1 MQFYIGISKLNI
13 LFSSILLDCVLM
25 RKTIFKKLEAQ
36 GLIANYNR
44 LRKNLP
50 PKLPDRVFIWDET
63 FREGIKAPTVY
74 LTYVEQVR
82 LAKLMDEAGVSEINV
97 GFPALSEDERRN
109 VKRIVNESFS
119 NVKLTASAEATI
131 SSVGACLECGIKEV
145 TIESPFN
152 GLNLQYKLKLTKE
165 QAEQRIVESIDYAKK
180 HGANIDFVLMDGTR
194 TPLEDILQIFE
205 AAATA
210 GARRLTIA
218 DSVGF
223 IRPLSMRYLMSHVR
237 DGLPDSVKNKVALS
251 IHCHN
256 DFGLATANTLAAVEE
271 GVAYVHT
278 CIAGFG
284 ERAGIAP
291 FEEVVTALELLY
303 NIDTGVDLGKIYR
316 LAQSAEKA
324 FALPIQFHKPIIG
337 ETIFTHEVEEDVE
350 EMMAH
355 PLVFEPFP
363 PEIVG
368 RETTI
373 FVGRNTEQTL
383 IQKLLEKAGI
393 RASPRQM
400 DELFRRIKGPQES
413 LDKGEAQMIYYQVKK
428 LMKELL
434 KGYTMEEFWR
444 LVEQVTRQKPKLPKE
459 KLQSQQTAD
468 QLIT

>member
-1 MQFYIGISKLNI
+1 
-13 LFSSILLDCVLM
+13 M

-316 LAQSAEKA
+316 LAQSTEKA

>member
-1 MQFYIGISKLNI
+1 
-13 LFSSILLDCVLM
+13 M

-82 LAKLMDEAGVSEINV
+82 LAKLMDEAGVSVINV
-97 GFPALSEDERRN
+97 GFPALSEDERRT
-109 VKRIVNESFS
+109 VKRIVNESFAHA
-119 NVKLTASAEATI
+119 KLTASAEPTKN
-131 SSVGACLECGIKEV
+131 SLNACIECGIKEI
-145 TIESPFN
+145 TLESPIN
-152 GLNLQYKLKLTKE
+152 GLNLQYKLKMTKE
-165 QAEQRIVESIDYAKK
+165 QAVQRIVDSIDYAKK
-180 HGANIDFVLMDGTR
+180 HGSTVNFTLMDATR
-194 TPLEDILQIFE
+194 TPLEDIIQVFE
-205 AAATA
+205 AAANA
-210 GARRLTIA
+210 GAIRLAIA

-223 IRPLSMRYLMSHVR
+223 IRPLSMRYLVSHIR
-237 DGLPDSVKNKVALS
+237 EGLPDAVKKKANLS

-256 DFGLATANTLAAVEE
+256 DFGLASANTLAAMEE
-271 GVAYVHT
+271 GVSILHT

-291 FEEVVTALELLY
+291 FEEVVTTAELLY
-303 NIDTGVDLGKIYR
+303 NIDTGIDMGKIYR
-316 LAQSAEKA
+316 IAQSAEKA
-324 FALPIQFHKPIIG
+324 FAMPIQFHKPIIG
-337 ETIFTHEVEEDVE
+337 ENIFTHEVEEEVE
-350 EMMAH
+350 EMMQQ

-368 RETTI
+368 RETMI
-373 FVGRNTEQTL
+373 FIGRNTGQTL

-413 LDKGEAQMIYYQVKK
+413 LDKGEAQMTYYQVKK
-428 LMKELL
+428 LMKDLL
-434 KGYTMEEFWR
+434 KGYTMDEFWH
-444 LVEQVTRQKPKLPKE
+444 LVEQVTRQRPKLPKTA
-459 KLQSQQTAD
+459 KKSNSQTAD
-468 QLIT
+468 QLVT

>member
-1 MQFYIGISKLNI
+1 
-13 LFSSILLDCVLM
+13 M

-50 PKLPDRVFIWDET
+50 PKLPDRAFIWDET

-82 LAKLMDEAGVSEINV
+82 LAKLMDEAGVAIINV
-97 GFPALSEDERRN
+97 GFPALSEEEKRT
-109 VKRIVNESFS
+109 VKRIVNETFTYS
-119 NVKLTASAEATI
+119 KLTASAEATKN
-131 SSVGACLECGIKEV
+131 SVNACLESGIKEI
-145 TIESPFN
+145 TIESPIN
-152 GLNLQYKLKLTKE
+152 GLNLQYKLKLTKA
-165 QAEQRIVESIDYAKK
+165 QALQRIVESIEYAKK
-180 HGANIDFVLMDGTR
+180 HGTNVNFILMDATR
-194 TPLEDILQIFE
+194 TPLEDILEVFV
-205 AAATA
+205 AAANA
-210 GARRLTIA
+210 GAIRLGVA

-223 IRPLSMRYLMSHVR
+223 IRPLSMRYLMSHIR
-237 DGLPDSVKNKVALS
+237 EGLPDAIRKKVPLS

-256 DFGLATANTLAAVEE
+256 DFGLASANSLAAMEE
-271 GVAYVHT
+271 GVSYLHT

-291 FEEVVTALELLY
+291 LEEVVTAAELLY
-303 NIDTGVDLGKIYR
+303 NIDTGIDMGKIYR

-337 ETIFTHEVEEDVE
+337 ENIFTHEVENEVE
-350 EMMAH
+350 EMMSQ

-368 RETTI
+368 RETMI
-373 FVGRNTEQTL
+373 FVGRNTGQTL
-383 IQKLLEKAGI
+383 IQKLLENAGI

-413 LDKGEAQMIYYQVKK
+413 LDKGEAQMTYYQIKK

-434 KGYTMEEFWR
+434 KGYTMDEFWR
-444 LVEQVTRQKPKLPKE
+444 LVEMVTRQKPKLPRNNK
-459 KLQSQQTAD
+459 KQSQQTAD
-468 QLIT
+468 QLLT

>member
-1 MQFYIGISKLNI
+1 
-13 LFSSILLDCVLM
+13 M

-82 LAKLMDEAGVSEINV
+82 LAKLMDEAGVSVINM
-97 GFPALSEDERRN
+97 GFPAISEDEKRT

-119 NVKLTASAEATI
+119 QAKLTASAEPTKN
-131 SSVGACLECGIKEV
+131 SLNACLECGIKEI
-145 TIESPFN
+145 TLESPIN
-152 GLNLQYKLKLTKE
+152 GLNLQYKLKITKE
-165 QAEQRIVESIDYAKK
+165 QALQRIVESIDYAKK
-180 HGANIDFVLMDGTR
+180 HGANVNFTLMDGTR
-194 TPLEDILQIFE
+194 TPLEDILQVFE
-205 AAATA
+205 VAANA
-210 GARRLTIA
+210 GASRLAIA

-223 IRPLSMRYLMSHVR
+223 IRPLSMRYLISHIR
-237 DGLPDSVKNKVALS
+237 DGLPEAVKKKAPLA

-256 DFGLATANTLAAVEE
+256 DFGLASANTLAAMEE
-271 GVAYVHT
+271 GVSYLHT

-291 FEEVVTALELLY
+291 FEEVVTAAELLY
-303 NIDTGVDLGKIYR
+303 NIDTGVDMGKIYR
-316 LAQSAEKA
+316 IAQSAEKA
-324 FALPIQFHKPIIG
+324 FAMPIQFHKPIIG
-337 ETIFTHEVEEDVE
+337 ENIFTHEVEEEVE
-350 EMMAH
+350 EMMSQ

-368 RETTI
+368 RETMI
-373 FVGRNTEQTL
+373 FIGRNTGQTL

-413 LDKGEAQMIYYQVKK
+413 LDKGEAQMTYYQVKK
-428 LMKELL
+428 LMKDLL
-434 KGYTMEEFWR
+434 KGYTMDEFWR
-444 LVEQVTRQKPKLPKE
+444 LAEQVTRQRPKVPKST
-459 KLQSQQTAD
+459 KKQTAD
-468 QLIT
+468 QLVT

>member
-1 MQFYIGISKLNI
+1 
-13 LFSSILLDCVLM
+13 M

-82 LAKLMDEAGVSEINV
+82 LAKLMDESGISVINV
-97 GFPALSEDERRN
+97 GFPALSDEEKRT
-109 VKRIVNESFS
+109 VKRINNETFTQS
-119 NVKLTASAEATI
+119 KLTASAEPTKNSI
-131 SSVGACLECGIKEV
+131 DACLECGIKEL
-145 TIESPFN
+145 TLESPIN
-152 GLNLQYKLKLTKE
+152 GLNLQHRLKITKE
-165 QAEQRIVESIDYAKK
+165 QALQRIVEGIDYAKK
-180 HGANIDFVLMDGTR
+180 HGATVNFTLMDGTR
-194 TPLEDILQIFE
+194 TSLEDIIEVF
-205 AAATA
+205 TVVSKA
-210 GARRLTIA
+210 GAIRLVIA

-223 IRPLSMRYLMSHVR
+223 IRPLSMRYLIAHIR
-237 DGLPDSVKNKVALS
+237 DGLPDAIRKKVPLA

-256 DFGLATANTLAAVEE
+256 DFGLGTANTLAAMEE
-271 GVAYVHT
+271 GVSYLHT

-291 FEEVVTALELLY
+291 FEEVVTGAELLY
-303 NIDTGVDLGKIYR
+303 NIDTGVDMGKIYR
-316 LAQSAEKA
+316 IAQTAEKA

-337 ETIFTHEVEEDVE
+337 ENIFTHEVEEEVE
-350 EMMAH
+350 EMMAN

-368 RETTI
+368 RETTVFI
-373 FVGRNTEQTL
+373 GRNTGQTL
-383 IQKLLEKAGI
+383 IQKLLENVGV

-413 LDKGEAQMIYYQVKK
+413 LDKGEAQMTYYQVKK
-428 LMKELL
+428 LLKDLL
-434 KGYTMEEFWR
+434 KGFTMDEFWR
-444 LVEQVTRQKPKLPKE
+444 LVEQVTRQKPKFSKNSK
-459 KLQSQQTAD
+459 KLQTAD
-468 QLIT
+468 QLLT

>member
-1 MQFYIGISKLNI
+1 
-13 LFSSILLDCVLM
+13 M

-119 NVKLTASAEATI
+119 NVKLTASAEATK
-131 SSVGACLECGIKEV
+131 SSVSACLECGIKEV

-165 QAEQRIVESIDYAKK
+165 QDQQRIVESIDYAKK
-180 HGANIDFVLMDGTR
+180 HGANVDFILMDGTR

-237 DGLPDSVKNKVALS
+237 DGLPNSVKNKVALS

-316 LAQSAEKA
+316 LAQSTEKA

-383 IQKLLEKAGI
+383 IQKLLEKVGI

>member
-1 MQFYIGISKLNI
+1 
-13 LFSSILLDCVLM
+13 M

-82 LAKLMDEAGVSEINV
+82 LAKLMDEAGVAIINV
-97 GFPALSEDERRN
+97 GFPAISEDEKRN
-109 VKRIVNESFS
+109 VKRIVNETFTYS
-119 NVKLTASAEATI
+119 KLTASAEATKN
-131 SSVGACLECGIKEV
+131 SVTACLECGIKEI
-145 TIESPFN
+145 TIESPIN
-152 GLNLQYKLKLTKE
+152 GLNLQFKLKLTKE
-165 QAEQRIVESIDYAKK
+165 QALQKIVENVDYAKK
-180 HGANIDFVLMDGTR
+180 HGATVNFVLMDGTR
-194 TPLEDILQIFE
+194 TPLEDILEVFE
-205 AAATA
+205 AAANA
-210 GARRLTIA
+210 GAIRLAIA

-223 IRPLSMRYLMSHVR
+223 MRPLSMRYLMSHIR
-237 DGLPDSVKNKVALS
+237 DGLPDAIRKKVPLS

-256 DFGLATANTLAAVEE
+256 DFGLASANTLAAMEE
-271 GVAYVHT
+271 GVAYLHT

-291 FEEVVTALELLY
+291 FEEVVTAAELLY
-303 NIDTGVDLGKIYR
+303 NIDTGIDMGKIYR

-337 ETIFTHEVEEDVE
+337 ENIFTHEVEEEVE
-350 EMMAH
+350 EMMAQ

-368 RETTI
+368 RETMI
-373 FVGRNTEQTL
+373 FIGRNTGQTL

-413 LDKGEAQMIYYQVKK
+413 LDKGEAQMTYYQVKK
-428 LMKELL
+428 LMKDLL
-434 KGYTMEEFWR
+434 KGFTMDEFWR
-444 LVEQVTRQKPKLPKE
+444 LVEQVTRQKPKLPKDN
-459 KLQSQQTAD
+459 KKQPMQTAD
-468 QLIT
+468 KLVP

>member
-1 MQFYIGISKLNI
+1 
-13 LFSSILLDCVLM
+13 M

-82 LAKLMDEAGVSEINV
+82 LAKLMDESGFSIINV
-97 GFPALSEDERRN
+97 GFPAISEDEKRN

-119 NVKLTASAEATI
+119 HSKLTASAEPTKN
-131 SSVGACLECGIKEV
+131 SVNACLECGIKEI
-145 TIESPFN
+145 TLESPFN
-152 GLNLQYKLKLTKE
+152 GLNLQYKLKLSKG
-165 QAEQRIVESIDYAKK
+165 QALQRIVDSIDYAKK
-180 HGANIDFVLMDGTR
+180 HGANVNFMLMDGTR
-194 TPLEDILQIFE
+194 TPLEDILQVFE
-205 AAATA
+205 TASKA
-210 GARRLTIA
+210 GAIRLGLA
-218 DSVGF
+218 DTVGF
-223 IRPLSMRYLMSHVR
+223 IRPLSMRYLISHIR
-237 DGLPDSVKNKVALS
+237 DGLPDSIRKKIPLS

-256 DFGLATANTLAAVEE
+256 DFGLASANTLAAMEE
-271 GVAYVHT
+271 GVSYLHT

-291 FEEVVTALELLY
+291 FEEVVTTAELLY
-303 NIDTGVDLGKIYR
+303 NIDTGIDMGKIYR
-316 LAQSAEKA
+316 LAQTAEKA

-337 ETIFTHEVEEDVE
+337 ENIFTHEVEEEVE
-350 EMMAH
+350 EMMSQ
-355 PLVFEPFP
+355 PLVYEPFP

-368 RETTI
+368 RETMI
-373 FVGRNTEQTL
+373 FIGRNTGQTL

-413 LDKGEAQMIYYQVKK
+413 LDKGEAQMTYYQVKK

-434 KGYTMEEFWR
+434 KGYTMDQFWR
-444 LVEQVTRQKPKLPKE
+444 LVEQVTRQRPKLQKID
-459 KLQSQQTAD
+459 KKQSQQTAD
-468 QLIT
+468 QLLT

>member
-1 MQFYIGISKLNI
+1 
-13 LFSSILLDCVLM
+13 M

-82 LAKLMDEAGVSEINV
+82 LAKLMDEAGVSVINV
-97 GFPALSEDERRN
+97 GFPAISEDEKRA
-109 VKRIVNESFS
+109 VKRIVNESFTHA
-119 NVKLTASAEATI
+119 KLTASSEPTKN
-131 SSVGACLECGIKEV
+131 SVNACLECGIKEI
-145 TIESPFN
+145 TIESPIN
-152 GLNLQYKLKLTKE
+152 GLNLHYKLKLTKE
-165 QAEQRIVESIDYAKK
+165 QGFQRIVESIDYAKK
-180 HGANIDFVLMDGTR
+180 HGASVNFTLMDATR
-194 TPLEDILQIFE
+194 TPLEDILELFNVVVD
-205 AAATA
+205 A
-210 GARRLTIA
+210 GAVRLVIA

-223 IRPLSMRYLMSHVR
+223 IRPLSMRYMISHIR
-237 DGLPDSVKNKVALS
+237 DGLPDAVKTKVPLA

-256 DFGLATANTLAAVEE
+256 DFGLASANTLAAMEE
-271 GVAYVHT
+271 GVSFLHT

-291 FEEVVTALELLY
+291 FEEVVTTAELLY
-303 NIDTGVDLGKIYR
+303 NIDTGVNMGKIYR
-316 LAQSAEKA
+316 IAQSAEKA
-324 FALPIQFHKPIIG
+324 FAMPIQFHKPIIG
-337 ETIFTHEVEEDVE
+337 ENIFTHEVEEEVE
-350 EMMAH
+350 EMMSQ

-368 RETTI
+368 RETMI
-373 FVGRNTEQTL
+373 FIGRNTGQTL

-413 LDKGEAQMIYYQVKK
+413 LDKGEAQMTYYQVKK
-428 LMKELL
+428 LMKDLL
-434 KGYTMEEFWR
+434 KGYTMDEFWH
-444 LVEQVTRQKPKLPKE
+444 LVEQVTRQRPKLPKAAKKSSE
-459 KLQSQQTAD
+459 QTAD
-468 QLIT
+468 QLL

>member
-1 MQFYIGISKLNI
+1 
-13 LFSSILLDCVLM
+13 M

-109 VKRIVNESFS
+109 VRRIVNESFS
-119 NVKLTASAEATI
+119 NVKLTASAEATK

-165 QAEQRIVESIDYAKK
+165 QAQQRIVESIDYAKK
-180 HGANIDFVLMDGTR
+180 HGANVDFILMDATR